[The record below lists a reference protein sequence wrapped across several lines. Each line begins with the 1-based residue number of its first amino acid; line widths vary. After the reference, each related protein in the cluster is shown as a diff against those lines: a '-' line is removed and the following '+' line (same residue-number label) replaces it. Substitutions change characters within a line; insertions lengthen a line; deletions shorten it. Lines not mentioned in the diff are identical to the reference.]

1 MTNQELLEIAK
12 ELFQKCLDTL
22 ESKGRVYSGRVDAF
36 RNFTSIA
43 DELGINRKIVWW
55 VYFRKHIDAIRTYI
69 TCDYKDPEPIEGRI
83 MDAINY
89 LILLYGMIEQ
99 EKEFKEE

>member
-1 MTNQELLEIAK
+1 MTNQELLKRAQ

-22 ESKGRVYSGRVDAF
+22 ESKGKVYSGEVNAF
-36 RNFTSIA
+36 RNFTDVA
-43 DELGINRKIVWW
+43 RELGISRKMVWW
-55 VYFRKHIDAIRTYI
+55 VYFRKHIDAIWAYVTF
-69 TCDYKDPEPIEGRI
+69 DYKDPEPIEGRI

-99 EKEFKEE
+99 EKERKEE